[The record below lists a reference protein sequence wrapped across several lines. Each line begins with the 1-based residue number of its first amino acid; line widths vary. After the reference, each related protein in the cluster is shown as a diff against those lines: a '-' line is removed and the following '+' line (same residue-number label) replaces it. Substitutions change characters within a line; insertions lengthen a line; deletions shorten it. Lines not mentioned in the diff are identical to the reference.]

1 MLGSVITAMVTPFR
15 ADGAVDF
22 ERFRELATYLVENG
36 SDGLVVCGTTGESPT
51 LSDAEKLDLFR
62 VAVDEVGGRATV
74 IAGTGTYDTGHSA
87 ALTKEAT
94 KLGVDAILVVTP
106 YYNKPPQR
114 AIVRHFEEI
123 AGATHLPVVAYN
135 IPGRVVINI
144 ESETIARLAEIEN
157 VVAVKQAHDDRE
169 QARFIAEETRL
180 DLYSGD
186 DPNTFAFLELG
197 GVGVVS
203 VTAHLWGPQIAEM
216 IRRPPRRRRRGRAGA
231 ARGAAAGLRP
241 PADPDEPDPDQGGA
255 QPHGP
260 RGRRTPAA
268 DGRAGRERARADP
281 LLSRAVGASR
291 SRVGVAALDSA
302 PMGECR
308 IIPLGGLGEVGKNM
322 TVYEADGAI
331 VVVDAGLAFP
341 RDEHLGVDLVLPDF
355 SYLRDR
361 EQMVRAVVLTH
372 GHEDHVGALPYLMRE
387 VRVPLV
393 LATRLTLAL
402 VKSKLDEHG
411 LLRSAELRELAPGDE
426 PVELG
431 PFRLEFIRMAHSIP
445 DAAAVMLETP
455 GGRCVHTGDYKLDH
469 TPVDGQRTDVGR
481 LAEIGSRG
489 VDLLLGDSTN
499 AERAG
504 VTESERV
511 VGEAFRQIFPSR
523 EGRILV
529 SSFASNVHRM
539 QQAADV
545 GVDCGRKVAFVG
557 RSMRKNAN
565 IARSLGYMDVPE
577 EAILRPHE
585 LAELPR
591 GEQLILCTGSQGEP
605 MSAMTRIAYNDHPAV
620 SVEAGDTVIIS
631 AKPIPGNELRVHDAI
646 NRLAKMGAEVLHED
660 NAPVHVSGHGKA
672 EELRTMIGLLR
683 PKAVM
688 PVHGEFRMLA
698 AHAQLAREGGVPD
711 DRIVMAE
718 NGSVVELRDGVTRI
732 VGEVEAGMTFVDG
745 LGVGDVHDVALRD
758 RRKLSEDG
766 ILIVVATLAAQ
777 DGGGLTAPPELI
789 ARGFGEGAEPLLEE
803 LREEANRV
811 LRELLADDVTEIK
824 LLQEHLHDALGG
836 IVYDRTRR
844 RPMVLPVIV
853 EV

>member
-1 MLGSVITAMVTPFR
+1 M
-15 ADGAVDF
+15 
-22 ERFRELATYLVENG
+22 
-36 SDGLVVCGTTGESPT
+36 
-51 LSDAEKLDLFR
+51 
-62 VAVDEVGGRATV
+62 
-74 IAGTGTYDTGHSA
+74 
-87 ALTKEAT
+87 
-94 KLGVDAILVVTP
+94 GV
-106 YYNKPPQR
+106 
-114 AIVRHFEEI
+114 
-123 AGATHLPVVAYN
+123 
-135 IPGRVVINI
+135 
-144 ESETIARLAEIEN
+144 
-157 VVAVKQAHDDRE
+157 
-169 QARFIAEETRL
+169 
-180 DLYSGD
+180 
-186 DPNTFAFLELG
+186 
-197 GVGVVS
+197 
-203 VTAHLWGPQIAEM
+203 
-216 IRRPPRRRRRGRAGA
+216 
-231 ARGAAAGLRP
+231 
-241 PADPDEPDPDQGGA
+241 
-255 QPHGP
+255 
-260 RGRRTPAA
+260 
-268 DGRAGRERARADP
+268 
-281 LLSRAVGASR
+281 
-291 SRVGVAALDSA
+291 
-302 PMGECR
+302 CR

-322 TVYEADGAI
+322 TVFEADGSI

-372 GHEDHVGALPYLMRE
+372 GHEDHVGSLPYLMRE

-393 LATRLTLAL
+393 IATRLTLAL

-411 LLRSAELRELAPGDE
+411 LANAAELREMAPGDE
-426 PVELG
+426 PAQLG
-431 PFRLEFIRMAHSIP
+431 PFRVELVRMAHSIP
-445 DAAAVMLETP
+445 DAAAVVLETP
-455 GGRCVHTGDYKLDH
+455 GGRVVHTGDYKLDH

-481 LAEIGSRG
+481 LAEIGSQG

-511 VGEAFRQIFPSR
+511 VGEAFRQIFPRR

-539 QQAADV
+539 QQAANV

-565 IARSLGYMDVPE
+565 IARNLGYMDVPE
-577 EAILRPHE
+577 EAILRPNE

-591 GEQLILCTGSQGEP
+591 SEQLILCTGSQGEP

-620 SVEAGDTVIIS
+620 HVEAGDTVIIS

-672 EELRTMIGLLR
+672 EELRTIIGLVR

-711 DRIVMAE
+711 NRIVMAE
-718 NGSVVELRDGVTRI
+718 NGSVVELRDGVPAI

-789 ARGFGEGAEPLLEE
+789 ARGFGEQAEPLLDE
-803 LREEANRV
+803 LREEAARV
-811 LRELLADDVTEIK
+811 LAELIGDDVTEIK